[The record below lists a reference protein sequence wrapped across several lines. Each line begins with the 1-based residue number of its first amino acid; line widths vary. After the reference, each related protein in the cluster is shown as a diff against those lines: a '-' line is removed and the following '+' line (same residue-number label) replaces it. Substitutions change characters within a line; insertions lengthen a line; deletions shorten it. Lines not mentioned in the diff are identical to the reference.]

1 MDFTYVE
8 NNLAPDVIN
17 GGLAT
22 YYRQQNDSSENKT
35 PQLEENEAMV
45 YWKGTDPN
53 GDKLTYTLEYRL
65 KGEKN
70 YKLIADNIENQ
81 YYKFK
86 SYLLPSG
93 IYDFRI
99 TASDKYD
106 NPVGDI
112 KTKSLEVFNI
122 KYDNEPPELL
132 DFKSVSEGKI
142 RKITF
147 KLSDKLSFLKTVRYS
162 TINNEWLYIVPD
174 DRILDSMNESF
185 TITIEDENISSI
197 TIEAMD
203 VEGNVK
209 YYSFLI

>member
-1 MDFTYVE
+1 M
-8 NNLAPDVIN
+8 
-17 GGLAT
+17 
-22 YYRQQNDSSENKT
+22 
-35 PQLEENEAMV
+35 
-45 YWKGTDPN
+45 
-53 GDKLTYTLEYRL
+53 
-65 KGEKN
+65 
-70 YKLIADNIENQ
+70 
-81 YYKFK
+81 
-86 SYLLPSG
+86 LPSG

-122 KYDNEPPELL
+122 KYDNEAPELL
-132 DFKSVSEGKI
+132 DFKSVSEGNI

-209 YYSFLI
+209 YYSFII